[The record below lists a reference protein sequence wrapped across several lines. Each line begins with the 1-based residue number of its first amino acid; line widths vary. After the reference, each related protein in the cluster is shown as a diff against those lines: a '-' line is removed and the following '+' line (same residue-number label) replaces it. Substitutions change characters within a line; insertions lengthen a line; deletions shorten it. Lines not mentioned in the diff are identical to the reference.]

1 MILYVWATRTRNGK
15 EDGHTIKFDL
25 ATTTIKQLTKV
36 LSCFENY
43 TILNYQHL
51 SNEVIECQKD

>member
-1 MILYVWATRTRNGK
+1 MNIERLKKEIEHQTRNGK
-15 EDGHTIKFDL
+15 KDEHTLKFDL

-51 SNEVIECQKD
+51 SNEVL

>member
-15 EDGHTIKFDL
+15 EDGHTLKFDL
-25 ATTTIKQLTKV
+25 AITTIKQLTKV

-43 TILNYQHL
+43 KILSYKHI
-51 SNEVIECQKD
+51 SNEVEE